1 MARKKEIFKQHI
13 LDVAYQ
19 MAIEN
24 GVESLTARKVADAAD
39 CSTQPIYLEFK
50 NMKDLRQQ
58 VLTMIQDKMQS
69 KVFEETYIGEP
80 LIDLQLSYI
89 MFAEKHPEL
98 FRAMYIEG
106 KFGNENISKFTMQI
120 GLEKLEQS
128 YPNNEFSDEKKKNII
143 TGSWIIA
150 TGIGSLVSSGL
161 VTINQDQMVGLLTSQ
176 INDFILNDRF
186 AVVENSDF
194 GEEDVSILEM
204 LS

>member
-161 VTINQDQMVGLLTSQ
+161 VSINQDQMVGLLTSQ

-194 GEEDVSILEM
+194 GEEDVSIL
-204 LS
+204 

>member
-106 KFGNENISKFTMQI
+106 KFGNENISKFTMEI

-161 VTINQDQMVGLLTSQ
+161 VSINQDQMVGLLTSQ

-194 GEEDVSILEM
+194 GEEDVSIL
-204 LS
+204 